1 MDGVPPKREQTKVLS
16 IGSAAPSE
24 IGVHC
29 GPTFIAGVFVGG
41 FV

>member
-1 MDGVPPKREQTKVLS
+1 MDGVPPKRERDEGTLYC
-16 IGSAAPSE
+16 SAAPSE

>member
-1 MDGVPPKREQTKVLS
+1 MAFHPNGNETKVLS
-16 IGSAAPSE
+16 VGSAAPSE